1 MAKPIAKQ
9 IVIFNLHFPM
19 IKSTYIIS
27 KMDCP
32 SEERLIRMKL
42 DGISA
47 IHDLQFNITER
58 TLIIVH
64 SENNEIE
71 RKLKSLDLGSELKE
85 QSVIDW
91 QSAKNKND
99 VQSKL
104 LWAVLVINF
113 GFFLIEIVAGLFSGS
128 MGLVADSLDMLADA
142 FVYGLSLWAVGST
155 ITRKKKV
162 ARLSGYFQLSLAFL
176 GIFEVIRRFIGFEE
190 MPDYRIMIGVSI
202 LALIANAICLYLL
215 QKSKSNE
222 AHMKASMIFTSNDVI
237 INAGIILAG
246 FLVLFTQSKYPD
258 LIVGAIVF
266 FIVIRGSVRIL
277 KLGK

>member
-1 MAKPIAKQ
+1 M
-9 IVIFNLHFPM
+9 L
-19 IKSTYIIS
+19 KSVYTIS

-42 DGISA
+42 EGISA
-47 IHDLQFNITER
+47 IQDLEFNIP
-58 TLIIVH
+58 
-64 SENNEIE
+64 E
-71 RKLKSLDLGSELKE
+71 RKLTIIHTESSEIESSLKSLALGSELKE
-85 QSVIDW
+85 QSLIDW
-91 QSAKNKND
+91 QSAANND
-99 VQSKL
+99 VQSRL
-104 LWAVLVINF
+104 LWVVLLINF
-113 GFFLIEIVAGLFSGS
+113 GFFIIEMTTGLISKS
-128 MGLVADSLDMLADA
+128 MGLVADSLDMLADS

-155 ITRKKKV
+155 LTRKKKV
-162 ARLSGYFQLSLAFL
+162 ARLSGYFQLSLALL

-202 LALIANAICLYLL
+202 LALIANAVCLYLL

-237 INAGIILAG
+237 INAGVILAG

-258 LIVGAIVF
+258 LIVGSIVF
-266 FIVIRGSVRIL
+266 LIVIRGAIRIL